1 MKAKRGARGWIPAL
15 AVTMGDP
22 GGIGP
27 EVVLKALLRKPVRR
41 ACRPVVVGDL
51 AVLRR
56 CARLLRLPA
65 RLVSARGMHDVPPGA
80 GAIPVIEPCAPLRR
94 HRWGAV
100 RRDHGAA
107 SMEYVR
113 RAVALALA
121 GEADGV
127 VTAPICKEAIHRAG
141 YRFQGHTDFLAHLT
155 GARRHAMM
163 LTGGGLSVVLVTIH
177 VALSAVS
184 RLVTSPAVLEAVRL
198 AHGAALR
205 MGARRP
211 RVAVCGLNPH
221 AGEAGAFG
229 NEERRAIAPAIR
241 AARREGIDARGP
253 FPPDTLFVARSR
265 ERYNIAVAMY
275 HDQGL
280 IPLKMLAFERGV
292 NVTLGLPIVRTSPDH
307 GTAFDIAGRGLADPG
322 SMVEALLLAARM
334 CGRGRRR
341 RTGGM
346 ARVCRAGAG
355 IAAR

>member
-1 MKAKRGARGWIPAL
+1 ML

-27 EVVLKALLRKPVRR
+27 EVVLKALSRGPVRR
-41 ACRPVVVGDL
+41 ACRPVVIGDL

-56 CARLLRLPA
+56 CARLLGLRTRLEPVQGTHA
-65 RLVSARGMHDVPPGA
+65 LPSAPGA
-80 GAIPVIEPCAPLRR
+80 LPVIAPCAPLRL

-100 RRDHGAA
+100 RREHGVA

-155 GARRHAMM
+155 GAREHAMM

-177 VALSAVS
+177 VALADVS
-184 RLVTSPAVLEAVRL
+184 RLVTRAAVLRAIRL

-229 NEERRAIAPAIR
+229 REEIAAIAPAIR
-241 AARREGIDARGP
+241 AARRGGIDARGP
-253 FPPDTLFVARSR
+253 FPSDTLFVAQGR
-265 ERYNIAVAMY
+265 ERFDIAVAMY

-280 IPLKMLAFERGV
+280 IPLKMLAFDRGV

-307 GTAFDIAGRGLADPG
+307 GTAFDIAGKGGADPR

-334 CGRGRRR
+334 CRRAPR
-341 RTGGM
+341 
-346 ARVCRAGAG
+346 
-355 IAAR
+355 